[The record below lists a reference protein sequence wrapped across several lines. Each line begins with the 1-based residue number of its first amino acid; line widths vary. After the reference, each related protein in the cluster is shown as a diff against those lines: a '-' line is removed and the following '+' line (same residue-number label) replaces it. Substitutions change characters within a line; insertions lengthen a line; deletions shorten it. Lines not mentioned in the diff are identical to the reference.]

1 MDARSATP
9 DRGRWRD
16 RRRVL
21 ATAGAAIAAA
31 WWPHAA
37 RAQAW
42 PGKTIRII
50 AAQAPGSSNDATA
63 RALAEYLTGQL
74 KTAVVVENK
83 PGGVGMIA
91 ADHVARA
98 APDGYTLLI
107 TLHSQLA
114 QAPVLLKKPPID
126 PAKDLVPIGAY
137 STGVG
142 PMVVKKDLPVKNLKE
157 LIALA
162 RTRPV
167 SVGNYGIGSGW
178 QMMVT
183 QLAKDTGAQ
192 FDLVHYKGTGP
203 MVFDLMAGNID
214 MGAGSMAGLGPGIQ
228 RGDFRAL
235 MLISGESRNPLL
247 PGMPTWADE
256 GFRGPAYE
264 SLKECNMLLAPAGTP
279 PEIIERLAALVRS
292 SATDSDKVRMV
303 LGQLGVTETPPTGAA
318 LKEFIAQTWP
328 AYQRMTR
335 ELNLS
340 MQ

>member
-1 MDARSATP
+1 MDATSGTP
-9 DRGRWRD
+9 GRARPLG
-16 RRRVL
+16 RRRLL
-21 ATAGAAIAAA
+21 AAAGGAMAAA
-31 WWPHAA
+31 WLPRAA
-37 RAQAW
+37 LAQAW
-42 PGKTIRII
+42 PSKPIRII

-63 RALAEYLTGQL
+63 RALAEYLTAQL

-114 QAPVLLKKPPID
+114 QAPVLLKKPPVD
-126 PAKDLVPIGAY
+126 PGKDLIPIGAY
-137 STGVG
+137 GTGVA

-178 QMMVT
+178 QMMMA
-183 QLAKDTGAQ
+183 QLAKETGAQ

-214 MGAGSMAGLGPGIQ
+214 MGAGSMAGLGPGLQ
-228 RGDFRAL
+228 RGDFKPL

-247 PGMPTWADE
+247 PGLPTWAEE
-256 GFRGPAYE
+256 GFSGPAFE

-279 PEIIERLAALVRS
+279 PEVIERLAALVRA

-303 LGQLGVTETPPTGAA
+303 LAQLGVTEAPPTGKA

-328 AYQRMTR
+328 AYQKMTR

-340 MQ
+340 VQ